1 MTGGARFVW
10 QLREENSM
18 RCRYGFGATCPGQKK
33 GNEMPAR
40 KKNSKAKVSV
50 RDLKASK
57 NPKGGAR
64 NKFSALDRPSVK
76 LK

>member
-1 MTGGARFVW
+1 MGSAQHAPDKRK
-10 QLREENSM
+10 E
-18 RCRYGFGATCPGQKK
+18 
-33 GNEMPAR
+33 NEMPAR

-64 NKFSALDRPSVK
+64 NKVSAFDRPGVK

>member
-1 MTGGARFVW
+1 
-10 QLREENSM
+10 
-18 RCRYGFGATCPGQKK
+18 
-33 GNEMPAR
+33 MPAR

-64 NKFSALDRPSVK
+64 NKVSAFDRPGVK